1 MKDELKK
8 IINKCGCID
17 IKTFVLIF
25 FILIAIYAIYRDHI
39 KEEGYQCGNKTH

>member
-8 IINKCGCID
+8 FVNKCGCID

-25 FILIAIYAIYRDHI
+25 FILIAIYAIYHENI
-39 KEEGYQCGNKTH
+39 KEEDCQCGN